1 MTAAAAITLAEDTAD
16 LQVTTRRFGLL
27 QVPVDAVIAF
37 PDGLPAFEECRRFAL
52 LPVREGIAWLQSVE
66 LPALAFLLARPDRI
80 VPGAW
85 AELPHSWV
93 IITLGGASGNATANL
108 LAPLV
113 IDPVTRQGRQQIA
126 ADDRWST
133 DHPVTLDQL

>member
-85 AELPHSWV
+85 TELPHSWV